1 MAEIKKLPKREE
13 VRKED
18 TWCLEDLFPTDEAWE
33 QAVDELEEKI
43 GYLKD
48 YAGRMEE
55 SAEIMA
61 ECLQLTDEA
70 ENLYERILVY
80 SNEKMHQDM
89 GNAKYQGYAAKAQTE
104 GARLSAAEAFL
115 EPEVLAMPEEK
126 MQQYFEKNK
135 KLEQYK

>member
-18 TWCLEDLFPTDEAWE
+18 TWCLEDLFSTDEAWE
-33 QAVDELEEKI
+33 QAVNELEEKI
-43 GYLKD
+43 EHLKG

-55 SAEIMA
+55 SAEVME
-61 ECLQLTDEA
+61 ECLQLIDGA
-70 ENLYERILVY
+70 ENLYEKILVY

-104 GARLSAAEAFL
+104 GARLSASEAFF
-115 EPEVLAMPEEK
+115 EPEVLAMPET
-126 MQQYFEKNK
+126 
-135 KLEQYK
+135 KLQKY